1 MERLRRF
8 AIAPMILKQTVSDGY
23 KSTKE
28 DHYYFFLPDLNTLH
42 SFAAEYQDA
51 RTFFLALES
60 TDFSKL
66 IHDVKIQ
73 VRVKSTKTEQVSI
86 TFHQLS
92 EGEQQ
97 LLVVLGL
104 MRFTKSNQSL
114 VLLDEPDTHLN
125 PHWSVEY
132 VKDLARV
139 MSENEAES
147 TEQQTSQILMA
158 THDPLV
164 IASLMKEQIHLLKR
178 DTTTGVCKWVPADV
192 NPRGLG
198 FTGILTSDMFGFR
211 SDLDSETLAD
221 LDNRVRLIAK
231 EEPLTAQEK
240 SELEDIDKRLVDA
253 GFSKA
258 FSDPY
263 YAAFVRAW
271 GRRYAALM
279 AGEQFVTP
287 EQRQEIDRIASEV
300 LKEAVE
306 EVEKVPKS

>member
-1 MERLRRF
+1 
-8 AIAPMILKQTVSDGY
+8 MIVEQRVSYGY
-23 KSTKE
+23 RTATE
-28 DHYYFFLPDLNTLH
+28 DHYYFFLPDIESLH

-60 TDFSKL
+60 TDFSEL

-73 VRVKSTKTEQVSI
+73 VRVKSTNAEEVPI

-97 LLVVLGL
+97 LLMVLGL
-104 MRFTKSNQSL
+104 MRFTKSHQSL

-125 PHWSVEY
+125 PHWSVDY
-132 VKDLARV
+132 LKDLARV
-139 MSENEAES
+139 MSDDAVES

-164 IASLMKEQIHLLKR
+164 IASLVKEQVHLLKR
-178 DTTTGVCKWVPADV
+178 DPDTRACTAEFASV

-211 SDLDSETLAD
+211 SDLDPETLGD
-221 LDNRVRLIAK
+221 LDNRVRLV
-231 EEPLTAQEK
+231 AQEGAL
-240 SELEDIDKRLVDA
+240 SQQEREELEEIDKRLAAA

-271 GRRYAALM
+271 GRKYSDSM
-279 AGEQFVTP
+279 AGQQFLTP
-287 EQRQEIDRIASEV
+287 EKRQEIDSIATEV
-300 LKEAVE
+300 LQEAIA
-306 EVEKVPKS
+306 EVGNEVKG